1 MDLDR
6 GEFSILPSFQLPG
19 PCAHGESAEF
29 STKAGLWEC
38 GTDAIGWQPANV
50 IVVAKSGG
58 DYTSIQAALDSI
70 SDAVVDNPYLV
81 WIGPGVYDEQVTMAP
96 YVHLQGAGQGI
107 TVISKADGS
116 VTLRLAAYTS
126 LRDLTVLNSAAYSSN
141 HAILAAASDNVTG
154 TLVANVEARALG
166 SGDWSQGCTL
176 EGSDTSVTL
185 VSVTIH
191 AEGGSSLNYGL
202 KVRSG
207 ATAILQAGSFTASG
221 GSVTAYAIYTHD
233 AGTTLEATDIRA
245 VAENPV
251 GGSRGLYNGGI
262 ARLRGG
268 LYAAHGGHTIYGIH
282 NSGSVA
288 ILVAESVTAEALD
301 AASTSRGL
309 VNADGASAT
318 LHGGSFTAR
327 GGDSSARGLY
337 LYGTS
342 SVLEANGISVRAEDG
357 NLKQRR
363 RPF

>member
-1 MDLDR
+1 M
-6 GEFSILPSFQLPG
+6 
-19 PCAHGESAEF
+19 
-29 STKAGLWEC
+29 
-38 GTDAIGWQPANV
+38 
-50 IVVAKSGG
+50 
-58 DYTSIQAALDSI
+58 
-70 SDAVVDNPYLV
+70 
-81 WIGPGVYDEQVTMAP
+81 
-96 YVHLQGAGQGI
+96 
-107 TVISKADGS
+107 
-116 VTLRLAAYTS
+116 
-126 LRDLTVLNSAAYSSN
+126 
-141 HAILAAASDNVTG
+141 TG

-176 EGSDTSVTL
+176 DGSDTSVTL
-185 VSVTIH
+185 VSVTRH

-207 ATAILQAGSFTASG
+207 ATASLQAGSFTASG

-262 ARLRGG
+262 ATLRGG
-268 LYAAHGGHTIYGIH
+268 LYAAHGGHTIFGIH
-282 NSGSVA
+282 NSGSDA

-301 AASTSRGL
+301 AVSTSYGL

-357 NLKQRR
+357 NLNYGVVHSDGTSTITHSVLEGSYRSAYYGGDTLKLSHSRLLGTVEGT
-363 RPF
+363 PTCLAVSTDTNFYTEGCP